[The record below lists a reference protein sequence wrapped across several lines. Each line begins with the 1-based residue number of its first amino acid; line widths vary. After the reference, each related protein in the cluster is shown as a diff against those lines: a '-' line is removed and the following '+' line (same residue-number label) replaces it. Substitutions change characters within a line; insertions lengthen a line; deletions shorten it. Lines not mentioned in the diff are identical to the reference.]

1 MPSIRDMDLPTL
13 AEHCLAERAKFRA
26 YQESDPT
33 YCYEIV
39 RRALITRTSDHWKA
53 FQDSFYLD
61 VRRWV
66 LQHPAATQLHA
77 RDHADDF
84 VQDVFTRLFQTNTR
98 HQLDFPNLAAALSF
112 LRLCVNSVMLDGV
125 RSRRRDISP
134 LDQAVPI
141 PSSDEIGSVD
151 DQDAVEYLWH
161 LVEKCINSP
170 RELRLAR
177 LLWIEGY
184 KPREIPQQFPDEFA
198 TIEEVRNMSGNIV
211 QRLRRHYRS
220 DPPKSVQSEQAR

>member
-1 MPSIRDMDLPTL
+1 MPNTRDMDLPTL
-13 AEHCLAERAKFRA
+13 ARFCLEERAKFRA
-26 YQESDPT
+26 YQESDPI

-39 RRALITRTSDHWKA
+39 RRALNTRSDDYWEA
-53 FQDSFYLD
+53 FQQSFHLD

-125 RSRRRDISP
+125 RSRRRNTSP
-134 LDQAVPI
+134 LDPALPI
-141 PSSDEIGSVD
+141 PSSDDLGEVD
-151 DQDAVEYLWH
+151 EQDSVEYLWR
-161 LVEKCINSP
+161 LVEKCVHSP

-198 TIEEVRNMSGNIV
+198 TIEEVRNMTGNIV
-211 QRLRRHYRS
+211 QRLRRHYRNE
-220 DPPKSVQSEQAR
+220 PPKFGQSEQAR